1 LFVQQIP
8 AAGIGITLMSF
19 QHLSLLTLVLG
30 SDPNTV
36 QKCFSFGVGATLAT
50 LLLILALRS
59 SEEQRAARFG
69 FALCT
74 LTFTVSACVAQVGYS
89 VSQSLQSPVVVLA
102 TNFAFLAAVA
112 WPVTILGLWA
122 QGPFSSDWRRLLG
135 RAIIG
140 LAALSAVILTVAHV
154 AGFLP
159 TRTEYGMI
167 SPLDALLPAEYN
179 GLFFFWTGAFV
190 FLPGRLR
197 GWLSWVS
204 VASLLA
210 GMSLSTIH
218 ALEENF
224 GVAPLWLHSAV
235 DFARPF
241 NVVLMVA
248 GGLFGL
254 SRFRFSD
261 IFAQRGLRI
270 LLGALMALAIAHL
283 ARLMFGPATSEEP
296 PSMKLAM
303 LAFAIIIWVAIVL
316 YAKITAVS
324 DWLVDRQIFRQTD
337 YRRALKSFREAI
349 STESDASVIFETG
362 KTFAKDT
369 LRIEDAVIRPQNGD
383 DSPDAVRCDAGHD
396 YTFYISKGGEHSGS
410 ALVITTGAGRHI
422 LFNAEIDFLRE
433 VCLTIERR
441 LEAIDREK
449 ENIERA
455 RREAH
460 LVKQLVEAELRAL
473 RAQINPHFLFNSLNS
488 IAALITAEPEAAE
501 EMIIRLSK
509 IFRHVLT
516 YHDRPFSSVNEEISF
531 LQTYLE
537 IEKVRFG
544 DRLQVHFEIEES
556 TSQLAI
562 PTFILQP
569 LVENSLKH
577 GLGPKVGENLLTI
590 RARQLSEH
598 LELTVEDNGVGANI
612 TKQIPGRDFTGL
624 GLRNVEERLQTV
636 YRGNAQFSFES
647 VPRLGSRAQILIPVT
662 RKNQIRGEAADV
674 VRI

>member
-1 LFVQQIP
+1 
-8 AAGIGITLMSF
+8 MSS
-19 QHLSLLTLVLG
+19 QHLLLLALTF
-30 SDPNTV
+30 SNDQNTI
-36 QKCFSFGVGATLAT
+36 QKCFNFGVGATLAT

-59 SEEQRAARFG
+59 SEEQRVARLG

-74 LTFTVSACVAQVGYS
+74 LTFTVSACIAQVGYS
-89 VSQSLQSPVVVLA
+89 FSQSFQSPVVVLA
-102 TNFAFLAAVA
+102 TDFAFFAAVT

-122 QGPFSSDWRRLLG
+122 QGPFSSHWRRQLG
-135 RAIIG
+135 RTVIG
-140 LAALSAVILTVAHV
+140 LAALSAVILTVTHM
-154 AGFLP
+154 AGVLP
-159 TRTEYGMI
+159 ACTQSGIAT
-167 SPLDALLPAEYN
+167 PLDSLLPAEYN
-179 GLFFFWTGAFV
+179 GLLFFWVGAFV

-197 GWLSWVS
+197 GWLSWIS
-204 VASLLA
+204 VASLLT

-224 GVAPLWLHSAV
+224 GQAPLWLHSVV

-241 NVVLMVA
+241 NVVLLVG

-254 SRFRFSD
+254 SRFPFSD
-261 IFAQRGLRI
+261 ILAQRGLRI
-270 LLGALMALAIAHL
+270 LLGALIALAIAHL
-283 ARLMFGPATSEEP
+283 ALIMFGPPVQEEP
-296 PSMKLAM
+296 SSTKLAV
-303 LAFAIIIWVAIVL
+303 LGFAIVIWIAIVF
-316 YAKITAVS
+316 YAKITAAS

-349 STESDASVIFETG
+349 STESEAGVILETG
-362 KTFAKDT
+362 RALAKNT
-369 LRIEDAVIRPQNGD
+369 LRIADAVIRPD
-383 DSPDAVRCDAGHD
+383 DMAEESANTVRCDSGREYIFH
-396 YTFYISKGGEHSGS
+396 ISKGSGHPGS
-410 ALVITTGAGRHI
+410 ALVITTGPGRHI

-488 IAALITAEPEAAE
+488 IAALITAEPEVAE
-501 EMIIRLSK
+501 EMIIRLAK

-516 YHDRPFSSVNEEISF
+516 YHDRLFSSVNEEISF
-531 LQTYLE
+531 LRTYLE
-537 IEKVRFG
+537 IEKIRFG
-544 DRLQVHFEIEES
+544 DRLRVNFEIEEA
-556 TSQLAI
+556 TAQLAI

-590 RARQLSEH
+590 RARQLNEH
-598 LELTVEDNGVGANI
+598 LELTVEDNGVGANVSL
-612 TKQIPGRDFTGL
+612 KLAGRGSTGL

-636 YRGNAQFSFES
+636 YRGDAQFSFES
-647 VPRLGSRAQILIPVT
+647 VPRLGSRAQILIPIT
-662 RKNQIRGEAADV
+662 RKSQIREEATEV
-674 VRI
+674 VRV

>member
-1 LFVQQIP
+1 MI
-8 AAGIGITLMSF
+8 S
-19 QHLSLLTLVLG
+19 QHFFLLALAF
-30 SDPNTV
+30 SNDQNTI

-59 SEEQRAARFG
+59 SEEQRAARLG

-74 LTFTVSACVAQVGYS
+74 LTFTVSACLAQVAYS
-89 VSQSLQSPVVVLA
+89 ISQSLQSPVVVLA
-102 TNFAFLAAVA
+102 TDFAFFAAVT

-122 QGPFSSDWRRLLG
+122 QGPFSSDWRRQLG
-135 RAIIG
+135 RVVIG
-140 LAALSAVILTVAHV
+140 LAALSAVIFSVAHV
-154 AGFLP
+154 AGLLP
-159 TRTEYGMI
+159 AHTEYGTV
-167 SPLDALLPAEYN
+167 SPMDALLPAEYN
-179 GLFFFWTGAFV
+179 GLLFFWSGAFV

-197 GWLSWVS
+197 GWLSWIS
-204 VASLLA
+204 VASLLT
-210 GMSLSTIH
+210 GMSLSTVH
-218 ALEENF
+218 ALEESF
-224 GVAPLWLHSAV
+224 GQAPLWLHSLV
-235 DFARPF
+235 EFARPF
-241 NVVLMVA
+241 NVVLLVG

-270 LLGALMALAIAHL
+270 LLGALIALAIAHL
-283 ARLMFGPATSEEP
+283 ARVLFGPTFQEEP
-296 PSMKLAM
+296 ASMKLSVLGFAM
-303 LAFAIIIWVAIVL
+303 IIWIAIVL
-316 YAKITAVS
+316 YAKITALS

-349 STESDASVIFETG
+349 SRESDVGTILETG
-362 KTFAKDT
+362 RALAKNT
-369 LRIEDAVIRPQNGD
+369 LRIADAAIRPD
-383 DSPDAVRCDAGHD
+383 DAAGESADTVRCDAGRD
-396 YTFYISKGGEHSGS
+396 YVFHISKSGDHPGT
-410 ALVITTGAGRHI
+410 ALVITTGTRRHI
-422 LFNAEIDFLRE
+422 LFNAEVDFLRE
-433 VCLTIERR
+433 VCLAIERR

-488 IAALITAEPEAAE
+488 IAALITAEPEVAE
-501 EMIIRLSK
+501 EMIVRLAK

-516 YHDRPFSSVNEEISF
+516 YHDRPFSSVNDEISF
-531 LQTYLE
+531 LRTYLE
-537 IEKVRFG
+537 IEKIRFG
-544 DRLQVHFEIEES
+544 DRLRVNFEIEEA

-590 RARQLSEH
+590 RARQVTEH
-598 LELTVEDNGVGANI
+598 LELTVEDNGVGANVSL
-612 TKQIPGRDFTGL
+612 KLAGRGSTGL

-636 YRGNAQFSFES
+636 YRGDAQFSFES
-647 VPRLGSRAQILIPVT
+647 VPRLGSRAQILIPIT
-662 RKNQIRGEAADV
+662 KKSQIREEAAGV
-674 VRI
+674 VRVAR

>member
-1 LFVQQIP
+1 MV
-8 AAGIGITLMSF
+8 S
-19 QHLSLLTLVLG
+19 QHLLILALALG
-30 SDPNTV
+30 NDPNTI

-50 LLLILALRS
+50 LLLILAMRP
-59 SEEQRAARFG
+59 SEEQRAVRLG

-74 LTFTVSACVAQVGYS
+74 LIFTVSACVAQVGYS
-89 VSQSLQSPVVVLA
+89 VSQSFQSPVVVLA
-102 TNFAFLAAVA
+102 TDFAFLAAVT

-122 QGPFSSDWRRLLG
+122 QGPFSSSWRRKLG
-135 RAIIG
+135 RVVIG
-140 LAALSAVILTVAHV
+140 LAAFSAVILTIAHM
-154 AGFLP
+154 AGWLP
-159 TRTEYGMI
+159 TRTEYGMP
-167 SPLDALLPAEYN
+167 SPLDSLLAAEYN
-179 GLFFFWTGAFV
+179 GLLFFWVGAFV

-197 GWLSWVS
+197 GWLSWIS
-204 VASLLA
+204 VAALLA
-210 GMSLSTIH
+210 GMSFSTVH
-218 ALEENF
+218 TLEENF
-224 GVAPLWLHSAV
+224 GDAPLWLHSV
-235 DFARPF
+235 VNFARPF
-241 NVVLMVA
+241 NVVLLVA

-270 LLGALMALAIAHL
+270 LLGAFIALATASL
-283 ARLMFGPATSEEP
+283 ARLMFGPTINEEP
-296 PSMKLAM
+296 SSVKLAV
-303 LAFAIIIWVAIVL
+303 LGFAIIIWIAIIL

-349 STESDASVIFETG
+349 SAESDGDVIFETG
-362 KTFAKDT
+362 RALAKNT
-369 LRIEDAVIRPQNGD
+369 LRIADAIIRPD
-383 DSPDAVRCDAGHD
+383 DDAEESADTVRCDYGHE
-396 YTFYISKGGEHSGS
+396 YAFHISTATGQPGA
-410 ALVITTGAGRHI
+410 ALVITTGADRHT
-422 LFNAEIDFLRE
+422 LFNAETDFLRE

-441 LEAIDREK
+441 LEAIDRER
-449 ENIERA
+449 ENIDRA

-501 EMIIRLSK
+501 EMIIRLAK

-516 YHDRPFSSVNEEISF
+516 YHDRPFSSVNEEIAF

-544 DRLQVHFEIEES
+544 DRLQVNFDIEES

-577 GLGPKVGENLLTI
+577 GLGPKVGENLLII
-590 RARQLSEH
+590 RARQTREH
-598 LELTVEDNGVGANI
+598 LELTVEDNGVGANV
-612 TKQIPGRDFTGL
+612 TKKLSGRDCTGL

-636 YRGNAQFSFES
+636 YRGDAQFTFES
-647 VPRLGSRAQILIPVT
+647 VPRLGSRAQILIPIT
-662 RKNQIRGEAADV
+662 RKNQIRAEAADV
-674 VRI
+674 LRN

>member
-1 LFVQQIP
+1 MMI
-8 AAGIGITLMSF
+8 S
-19 QHLSLLTLVLG
+19 QHLLLLAIALG
-30 SDPNTV
+30 NDPNTI

-50 LLLILALRS
+50 LLLILAVRS
-59 SEEQRAARFG
+59 SEEQRAVRLG

-74 LTFTVSACVAQVGYS
+74 LTFTVSACIAQVGYS

-102 TNFAFLAAVA
+102 TDFAFFAAVT

-122 QGPFSSDWRRLLG
+122 QGPFSSRWRPALG
-135 RAIIG
+135 RAVIG
-140 LAALSAVILTVAHV
+140 LATLSAAFLSIAHL
-154 AGFLP
+154 AGLLP
-159 TRTEYGMI
+159 ARTPFGMV
-167 SPLDALLPAEYN
+167 SPLDSLLVAEYN
-179 GLFFFWTGAFV
+179 GLLFFWVGAFV

-204 VASLLA
+204 VAALLT
-210 GMSLSTIH
+210 GMSLSTVH
-218 ALEENF
+218 TLEENF
-224 GVAPLWLHSAV
+224 GNAPLWLHWLV

-241 NVVLMVA
+241 NVVLLVA

-270 LLGALMALAIAHL
+270 LLGALIALAIASL
-283 ARLMFGPATSEEP
+283 ARLMFGPAIHDEP
-296 PSMKLAM
+296 PSMKLAV
-303 LAFAIIIWVAIVL
+303 LGFAIIIWVAIVL

-324 DWLVDRQIFRQTD
+324 DWFVDRQIFRQTD
-337 YRRALKSFREAI
+337 YRRALKSFRETI
-349 STESDASVIFETG
+349 STESDADVIFETG
-362 KTFAKDT
+362 RVLAKNT
-369 LRIEDAVIRPQNGD
+369 LRIADAIIRPD
-383 DSPDAVRCDAGHD
+383 DSAGESADTVRCDYGHE
-396 YTFYISKGGEHSGS
+396 YVFHISKGSDHSGA
-410 ALVITTGAGRHI
+410 ALVVTTSAGRHT
-422 LFNAEIDFLRE
+422 LFNAETDFLRE

-488 IAALITAEPEAAE
+488 IAALIAAEPQAAE
-501 EMIIRLSK
+501 EMIIRLAK

-544 DRLQVHFEIEES
+544 DRLQVSFEIEES

-590 RARQLSEH
+590 RARQLSKH
-598 LELTVEDNGVGANI
+598 LELTVEDNGVGANV
-612 TKQIPGRDFTGL
+612 TKKLPDRDCTGL

-636 YRGNAQFSFES
+636 YRGDAQFSFES
-647 VPRLGSRAQILIPVT
+647 VPRLGSRAQILIPIT
-662 RKNQIRGEAADV
+662 RKNQVREEAADV
-674 VRI
+674 LRI

>member
-1 LFVQQIP
+1 
-8 AAGIGITLMSF
+8 MSS
-19 QHLSLLTLVLG
+19 QHLPLLTLVLG

-59 SEEQRAARFG
+59 SQEQRAARFG

-102 TNFAFLAAVA
+102 TDFAFLAAVT

-122 QGPFSSDWRRLLG
+122 QGPFSSEWRRQLG
-135 RAIIG
+135 RVVIG
-140 LAALSAVILTVAHV
+140 LAALSAVILTVGHA
-154 AGFLP
+154 AGLLP
-159 TRTEYGMI
+159 ARTEYGMV

-197 GWLSWVS
+197 GWLSWIS

-224 GVAPLWLHSAV
+224 GAAPLWLHSV
-235 DFARPF
+235 VEFARPF

-362 KTFAKDT
+362 RAFAKDT
-369 LRIEDAVIRPQNGD
+369 LRIVDAVIRPDDNGD
-383 DSPDAVRCDAGHD
+383 DSPDAVRCDAGHE
-396 YTFYISKGGEHSGS
+396 YTFYISKGGEHPGS
-410 ALVITTGAGRHI
+410 ALVITTSAGRHI

-501 EMIIRLSK
+501 EMIIRLAK

-544 DRLQVHFEIEES
+544 DRLQVNFDIEAAA
-556 TSQLAI
+556 SQLAI

-590 RARQLSEH
+590 RARQLSQH
-598 LELTVEDNGVGANI
+598 LELTVEDNGVGATV
-612 TKQIPGRDFTGL
+612 TKKVPGRDCTGL

-636 YRGNAQFSFES
+636 YRGDAQFSFES
-647 VPRLGSRAQILIPVT
+647 VPRMGSRAQILIPIA
-662 RKNQIRGEAADV
+662 RKNQFREDAAEV

>member
-1 LFVQQIP
+1 MTFQP
-8 AAGIGITLMSF
+8 PSF
-19 QHLSLLTLVLG
+19 FALALG
-30 SDPNTV
+30 NDPNTV

-59 SEEQRAARFG
+59 SEKQKIVRFG

-89 VSQSLQSPVVVLA
+89 VSQSLQTPIVVLA
-102 TNFAFLAAVA
+102 TDFAYIAAVA

-122 QGPFSSDWRRLLG
+122 QGPFSSEWRRQLG
-135 RAIIG
+135 RAVIG
-140 LAALSAVILTVAHV
+140 LAALSAVILTIGHL
-154 AGFLP
+154 AGLLP
-159 TRTEYGMI
+159 TRTEYGMV
-167 SPLDALLPAEYN
+167 SPLDSLLAAEYN

-197 GWLSWVS
+197 GWLSWIS

-218 ALEENF
+218 TLEESF
-224 GVAPLWLHSAV
+224 GLAPVWLHSV
-235 DFARPF
+235 VNFAKPF

-270 LLGALMALAIAHL
+270 LLGALIALAIAYL
-283 ARLMFGPATSEEP
+283 ARVMFGPATDEEP
-296 PSMKLAM
+296 SSMKLAV

-337 YRRALKSFREAI
+337 YRHALKSFREAVT
-349 STESDASVIFETG
+349 SESDAGAIFETG
-362 KTFAKDT
+362 RVLAKKT
-369 LRIEDAVIRPQNGD
+369 LRIADAAIRPDDGIE
-383 DSPDAVRCDAGHD
+383 DSPDTVRCDYGHE
-396 YTFYISKGGEHSGS
+396 YVFHISKGSDDSG
-410 ALVITTGAGRHI
+410 ATLVITTGTGRNT

-433 VCLTIERR
+433 LCLTIERR

-488 IAALITAEPEAAE
+488 VAALITAEPKAAE

-544 DRLQVHFEIEES
+544 DRLKVNFDIEAS

-590 RARQLSEH
+590 RARHLSQY
-598 LELTVEDNGVGANI
+598 LELTVEDNGVGASVN
-612 TKQIPGRDFTGL
+612 KKVPSRDCTGL

-636 YRGNAQFSFES
+636 YRGEAQFCFES
-647 VPRLGSRAQILIPVT
+647 VPRMGSRAQIRIPIT
-662 RKNQIRGEAADV
+662 RKNQLREDSAEV
-674 VRI
+674 MRI

>member
-1 LFVQQIP
+1 
-8 AAGIGITLMSF
+8 MSF
-19 QHLSLLTLVLG
+19 PHCLFLAHVLSN
-30 SDPNTV
+30 DANTI
-36 QKCFSFGVGATLAT
+36 QKCFSFGVGSTLAT

-59 SEEQRAARFG
+59 SEEHRAVRLG

-74 LTFTVSACVAQVGYS
+74 LTFTVSAFVAMVGYS

-102 TNFAFLAAVA
+102 TDFAFFAGVA

-122 QGPFSSDWRRLLG
+122 QGPFSSDWRRQLG
-135 RAIIG
+135 RAVIG
-140 LAALSAVILTVAHV
+140 LAALSAVVLSVAHI
-154 AGFLP
+154 AGLFP
-159 TRTEYGMI
+159 TSTRYGML
-167 SPLDALLPAEYN
+167 SPMDALEAAEYN
-179 GLFFFWTGAFV
+179 GMLFFWVGAFV

-204 VASLLA
+204 VASLLS
-210 GMSLSTIH
+210 GMSLSTVH

-224 GVAPLWLHSAV
+224 GDAPPWLHSTV
-235 DFARPF
+235 LFAKPF
-241 NVVLMVA
+241 IVVLVVA

-270 LLGALMALAIAHL
+270 LLGALIALAISYL
-283 ARLMFGPATSEEP
+283 ARIIFGPPVNEDQS
-296 PSMKLAM
+296 SMKLAV
-303 LAFAIIIWVAIVL
+303 LGFAIVIWIAIIF

-337 YRRALKSFREAI
+337 YRHALKSFREAI
-349 STESDASVIFETG
+349 STESDAGAIFDTG
-362 KTFAKDT
+362 RALAKNS
-369 LRIEDAVIRPQNGD
+369 LRIADAVIRPD
-383 DSPDAVRCDAGHD
+383 DGGESADAVRCDYGHD
-396 YTFYISKGGEHSGS
+396 YIFHISKGGEQPGS
-410 ALVITTGAGRHI
+410 ALVITTTAGRHT

-488 IAALITAEPEAAE
+488 IAALITAEPQAAE
-501 EMIIRLSK
+501 EMIIRLAK

-516 YHDRPFSSVNEEISF
+516 YHDRPFSSVHEEISF
-531 LQTYLE
+531 LKTYLE

-544 DRLQVHFEIEES
+544 DRLHVNFEIEES
-556 TSQLAI
+556 IAQVSI

-577 GLGPKVGENLLTI
+577 GLGPKVGENNLTI
-590 RARQLSEH
+590 RARQQTNQ
-598 LELTVEDNGVGANI
+598 LELTVEDDGVGANV
-612 TKQIPGRDFTGL
+612 TKKLAGQERTGL

-636 YRGNAQFSFES
+636 YRGDAQLSFES
-647 VPRLGSRAQILIPVT
+647 VPRLGSRAQILIPIA
-662 RKNQIRGEAADV
+662 RKTQSREEAADILRV
-674 VRI
+674 SAS

>member
-1 LFVQQIP
+1 
-8 AAGIGITLMSF
+8 MSS
-19 QHLSLLTLVLG
+19 QHLSLLTLVIG
-30 SDPNTV
+30 NDPNTV
-36 QKCFSFGVGATLAT
+36 EKCFSFGVGATLAT

-59 SEEQRAARFG
+59 SEKQRAVRLG
-69 FALCT
+69 FALCS
-74 LTFTVSACVAQVGYS
+74 LTFTVGACVALVGYS
-89 VSQSLQSPVVVLA
+89 VSQSLQSPVVALA
-102 TNFAFLAAVA
+102 TDLAFLAAVT

-135 RAIIG
+135 RALIG
-140 LAALSAVILTVAHV
+140 LAALSAVILTVGYV
-154 AGFLP
+154 AGLLP
-159 TRTEYGMI
+159 AQTEYGMI
-167 SPLDALLPAEYN
+167 SPLDALLPTAYN

-204 VASLLA
+204 VASLLT
-210 GMSLSTIH
+210 GMSLTTIH

-224 GVAPLWLHSAV
+224 GDAPLWLHSVVAS
-235 DFARPF
+235 ARPF
-241 NVVLMVA
+241 NIILLVA

-283 ARLMFGPATSEEP
+283 ARIMFGPATNEEL
-296 PSMKLAM
+296 PSMKLAV
-303 LAFAIIIWVAIVL
+303 LAFAIIIWIAIVL
-316 YAKITAVS
+316 YAKVTAVS

-349 STESDASVIFETG
+349 STESDAGVIFETG
-362 KTFAKDT
+362 RAFAKDT
-369 LRIEDAVIRPQNGD
+369 LRIADAVIRPDDNGD
-383 DSPDAVRCDAGHD
+383 DSLDAVRCDAGHE
-396 YTFYISKGGEHSGS
+396 YTFYISKGGERPGS
-410 ALVITTGAGRHI
+410 ALVITTSAGRHI

-590 RARQLSEH
+590 RARQLSKH
-598 LELTVEDNGVGANI
+598 LELTVEDNGVGANV
-612 TKQIPGRDFTGL
+612 TKKPPGRDSTGL

-636 YRGNAQFSFES
+636 YRGDAQFSFQS
-647 VPRLGSRAQILIPVT
+647 VPRLGSRAQILIPIT
-662 RKNQIRGEAADV
+662 RKNQIRGEATDV
-674 VRI
+674 VRV

>member
-1 LFVQQIP
+1 M
-8 AAGIGITLMSF
+8 TF
-19 QHLSLLTLVLG
+19 QHLLFFALALG
-30 SDPNTV
+30 NDPNTV

-59 SEEQRAARFG
+59 GEKQRAVRFG

-74 LTFTVSACVAQVGYS
+74 LTFTVSACVALVGYS
-89 VSQSLQSPVVVLA
+89 VSQSLQSPIVVLA
-102 TNFAFLAAVA
+102 IDFAFFAGVT

-122 QGPFSSDWRRLLG
+122 QGPFSSEWRRQLG
-135 RAIIG
+135 RAVIG
-140 LAALSAVILTVAHV
+140 LAALSAVILTVGHLT
-154 AGFLP
+154 GLLP
-159 TRTEYGMI
+159 ARTQYGMV
-167 SPLDALLPAEYN
+167 SPLDSLLAAEYN
-179 GLFFFWTGAFV
+179 GLVFFWVGAFV

-197 GWLSWVS
+197 GWLSWIS
-204 VASLLA
+204 VAALLT

-218 ALEENF
+218 TLEENF
-224 GVAPLWLHSAV
+224 GEAPLWLHSV
-235 DFARPF
+235 VNFARPF

-270 LLGALMALAIAHL
+270 LLGALIALAIASL
-283 ARLMFGPATSEEP
+283 ARLMFGPAINEEP
-296 PSMKLAM
+296 ASMKLAV
-303 LAFAIIIWVAIVL
+303 LAFAIIIWVSIVL

-337 YRRALKSFREAI
+337 YRHALKSFRE
-349 STESDASVIFETG
+349 SVSNESDAGAIFETG
-362 KTFAKDT
+362 RALAKKT
-369 LRIEDAVIRPQNGD
+369 LRIADAVIRPDDNGE
-383 DSPDAVRCDAGHD
+383 DSADTLRCDYGHE
-396 YTFYISKGGEHSGS
+396 YVFHISKGSDHSGA

-501 EMIIRLSK
+501 EMIIRLAK

-516 YHDRPFSSVNEEISF
+516 YHDRPFSSVTEEISF

-544 DRLQVHFEIEES
+544 DRLQVQFDIEAA

-590 RARQLSEH
+590 RVRQLSER
-598 LELTVEDNGVGANI
+598 LELTVEDNGVGASV
-612 TKQIPGRDFTGL
+612 TKKVPGRDCTGL

-636 YRGNAQFSFES
+636 YRGDAQFCFES
-647 VPRLGSRAQILIPVT
+647 APRMGSRAQILIPIT
-662 RKNQIRGEAADV
+662 RKNQLREDAAEV

>member
-1 LFVQQIP
+1 M
-8 AAGIGITLMSF
+8 TF
-19 QHLSLLTLVLG
+19 QHLLFLALALG
-30 SDPNTV
+30 NDPNTV
-36 QKCFSFGVGATLAT
+36 QKCFNFGVGATLAT

-59 SEEQRAARFG
+59 SEKQRAVRFG

-74 LTFTVSACVAQVGYS
+74 LTFTVSACVAMVGYS
-89 VSQSLQSPVVVLA
+89 VSQSLQSPIVVLA
-102 TNFAFLAAVA
+102 TDFAFFAAVT

-122 QGPFSSDWRRLLG
+122 QGSFSSEWRRQLG
-135 RAIIG
+135 RAVIG
-140 LAALSAVILTVAHV
+140 LAALSAVILTVSHL
-154 AGFLP
+154 AGLLP
-159 TRTEYGMI
+159 ARTEYGMI

-218 ALEENF
+218 ALEETF
-224 GVAPLWLHSAV
+224 GEAPVWLHSV
-235 DFARPF
+235 VNFARPF
-241 NVVLMVA
+241 NVVLLVA

-270 LLGALMALAIAHL
+270 LLGALIALAIAYL
-283 ARLMFGPATSEEP
+283 ARVMFGPATDEEP
-296 PSMKLAM
+296 SSMKLAV
-303 LAFAIIIWVAIVL
+303 LAFAIIIWISIVL

-337 YRRALKSFREAI
+337 YRHALKSFRE
-349 STESDASVIFETG
+349 SVSNESDAGAIFETG
-362 KTFAKDT
+362 RALAKKT
-369 LRIEDAVIRPQNGD
+369 LRIADAVIRPD
-383 DSPDAVRCDAGHD
+383 DNAEDSADTLRCDNGHE
-396 YTFYISKGGEHSGS
+396 YVFHISKGNDHAGA
-410 ALVITTGAGRHI
+410 ALVITTGTGRHI

-501 EMIIRLSK
+501 EMIIRLAK

-516 YHDRPFSSVNEEISF
+516 YHDRPFSSVTEEVSF
-531 LQTYLE
+531 LKTYLE

-544 DRLQVHFEIEES
+544 DRLQVNFDIDAA

-590 RARQLSEH
+590 RVRQLSER
-598 LELTVEDNGVGANI
+598 LELTVEDNGVGASI
-612 TKQIPGRDFTGL
+612 TTKVPGRDCTGL

-636 YRGNAQFSFES
+636 YRGDARFSFES
-647 VPRLGSRAQILIPVT
+647 IPRVGSRAQILIPIT
-662 RKNQIRGEAADV
+662 RKNQLREDAAEAM
-674 VRI
+674 RI

>member
-1 LFVQQIP
+1 
-8 AAGIGITLMSF
+8 MSS
-19 QHLSLLTLVLG
+19 QHLPLLALALG
-30 SDPNTV
+30 NDPNTI
-36 QKCFSFGVGATLAT
+36 QKCFNFGVGATLST

-59 SEEQRAARFG
+59 SEQHRAVRLG

-74 LTFTVSACVAQVGYS
+74 LTFTVSAFVAQVAYS
-89 VSQSLQSPVVVLA
+89 VSQSFQSPIVVLA
-102 TNFAFLAAVA
+102 TTFAFIAAVT

-122 QGPFSSDWRRLLG
+122 QGPFSSDWRRRLG
-135 RAIIG
+135 RTVIS
-140 LAALSAVILTVAHV
+140 LAAVSALILSVAHL
-154 AGFLP
+154 AGLLP
-159 TRTEYGMI
+159 ASTLYGAP
-167 SPLDALLPAEYN
+167 SPMDALLPAEYN
-179 GLFFFWTGAFV
+179 GLLFFWTGAFV

-197 GWLSWVS
+197 GWLSWIS
-204 VASLLA
+204 VASLLL

-218 ALEENF
+218 TLEENF
-224 GVAPLWLHSAV
+224 GGAPLWLHSV
-235 DFARPF
+235 VEFARPF
-241 NVVLMVA
+241 NVVLLVG

-270 LLGALMALAIAHL
+270 LLGALIALAIAYL
-283 ARLMFGPATSEEP
+283 ARKMFRPPMHEEP
-296 PSMKLAM
+296 ASTELAV
-303 LAFAIIIWVAIVL
+303 LGFAIIVWIAILL
-316 YAKITAVS
+316 YAKITAAS

-337 YRRALKSFREAI
+337 YRHALKSFREAI
-349 STESDASVIFETG
+349 STESDAGAIFETG
-362 KTFAKDT
+362 RALAKKT
-369 LRIEDAVIRPQNGD
+369 LRIADAVIRPD
-383 DSPDAVRCDAGHD
+383 DTAEASVDAVRCDAGREYLFH
-396 YTFYISKGGEHSGS
+396 ISKGGEHPDS
-410 ALVITTGAGRHI
+410 ALVITTGARRHT

-433 VCLTIERR
+433 ACLTIERR

-455 RREAH
+455 QREAH

-501 EMIIRLSK
+501 EMIIRLAK

-531 LQTYLE
+531 IQTYLE

-544 DRLQVHFEIEES
+544 DRLQVNFEIEAS
-556 TSQLAI
+556 ISQLAI

-590 RARQLSEH
+590 RARQLTDH
-598 LELTVEDNGVGANI
+598 IELTVEDNGVGAKVNSS
-612 TKQIPGRDFTGL
+612 GWNSTGL

-647 VPRLGSRAQILIPVT
+647 VPRLGSRAQILIPIT

-674 VRI
+674 LRV

>member
-1 LFVQQIP
+1 
-8 AAGIGITLMSF
+8 MSF
-19 QHLSLLTLVLG
+19 PHYLFLAHVLVK
-30 SDPNTV
+30 DANTI

-59 SEEQRAARFG
+59 SEERRAVRLG

-89 VSQSLQSPVVVLA
+89 FSKSLQSPVVVLA
-102 TNFAFLAAVA
+102 THFAFFAAVA

-122 QGPFSSDWRRLLG
+122 QGPFSSNWRRQLG
-135 RAIIG
+135 RAVIG
-140 LAALSAVILTVAHV
+140 LAALSAVVLSVAHI

-159 TRTEYGMI
+159 TRTRYGML
-167 SPLDALLPAEYN
+167 SPFDALEAAEYN
-179 GLFFFWTGAFV
+179 GLLFFWAGAFV
-190 FLPGRLR
+190 LLPGRLR

-204 VASLLA
+204 VASLLT
-210 GMSLSTIH
+210 GISLSTVH

-224 GVAPLWLHSAV
+224 GDTPLWLHSTV
-235 DFARPF
+235 LFAKPF
-241 NVVLMVA
+241 IVVLVVA

-270 LLGALMALAIAHL
+270 LLGALIALAISYL
-283 ARLMFGPATSEEP
+283 ARIMFGPPVDEEL
-296 PSMKLAM
+296 SSWKLAV
-303 LAFAIIIWVAIVL
+303 LGFAIVIWIAIIF

-337 YRRALKSFREAI
+337 YRHALKSFRETI
-349 STESDASVIFETG
+349 STESDAGAIFETG
-362 KTFAKDT
+362 RALAKNT
-369 LRIEDAVIRPQNGD
+369 LRIADAVIRPDGGGE
-383 DSPDAVRCDAGHD
+383 SADAVRCDYGHD
-396 YTFYISKGGEHSGS
+396 YVFHISKGGEQPGS
-410 ALVITTGAGRHI
+410 ALVITTTAGRDT

-441 LEAIDREK
+441 IEVIDREK

-455 RREAH
+455 RREAY
-460 LVKQLVEAELRAL
+460 LVNQLVEAELRAL

-501 EMIIRLSK
+501 EMIIRLAK
-509 IFRHVLT
+509 IFRRVLT
-516 YHDRPFSSVNEEISF
+516 YHDRPFSSVNEEVSF

-544 DRLQVHFEIEES
+544 DRLQVNFEIEES
-556 TSQLAI
+556 TSHLAI

-569 LVENSLKH
+569 LVENSIKH

-590 RARQLSEH
+590 RARQLNEH
-598 LELTVEDNGVGANI
+598 LELTVEDNGVGANV
-612 TKQIPGRDFTGL
+612 TKKFPDLDSTGL
-624 GLRNVEERLQTV
+624 GLRNVEERLKTV
-636 YRGNAQFSFES
+636 YRGDAQFSFES
-647 VPRLGSRAQILIPVT
+647 APRLGSRAQILILIT
-662 RKNQIRGEAADV
+662 RENQIPEKAADV
-674 VRI
+674 LQI

>member
-1 LFVQQIP
+1 M
-8 AAGIGITLMSF
+8 TS
-19 QHLSLLTLVLG
+19 QHLLFLALALG
-30 SDPNTV
+30 NDPNTIP
-36 QKCFSFGVGATLAT
+36 KCFNFGVGATLAT

-59 SEEQRAARFG
+59 GEKQRAVRLG

-74 LTFTVSACVAQVGYS
+74 LTFTVSACIALVGYS
-89 VSQSLQSPVVVLA
+89 VSQSFQSPVVVVA
-102 TNFAFLAAVA
+102 TDFAFFAAVA

-122 QGPFSSDWRRLLG
+122 QGSFSSEWRRKLG
-135 RAIIG
+135 RTVIG
-140 LAALSAVILTVAHV
+140 LATLSAVILSIAHI
-154 AGFLP
+154 AGLLP
-159 TRTEYGMI
+159 TRTEYGMA
-167 SPLDALLPAEYN
+167 SPLDALLGAEYN
-179 GLFFFWTGAFV
+179 GLVFFWVGAFV

-197 GWLSWVS
+197 GWLSWIS
-204 VASLLA
+204 VAALLT
-210 GMSLSTIH
+210 GMSLSTVH
-218 ALEENF
+218 TLEENF
-224 GVAPLWLHSAV
+224 GDAPLWFHSV
-235 DFARPF
+235 VTFARPF

-270 LLGALMALAIAHL
+270 LLGALIALAIASL
-283 ARLMFGPATSEEP
+283 ARLMFGPAIHEEP
-296 PSMKLAM
+296 ASMKLAV
-303 LAFAIIIWVAIVL
+303 LAFAIIIWVSIVL

-337 YRRALKSFREAI
+337 YRHALKSFREAI
-349 STESDASVIFETG
+349 SSESDAGAIFETG
-362 KTFAKDT
+362 RALAKKT
-369 LRIEDAVIRPQNGD
+369 LRIADAVIRPDDNGE
-383 DSPDAVRCDAGHD
+383 DSADTVRCDYGHE
-396 YTFYISKGGEHSGS
+396 YVFHISKGSDHSGA
-410 ALVITTGAGRHI
+410 ALVITAGTGRHI

-441 LEAIDREK
+441 LEAIDRER

-501 EMIIRLSK
+501 EMIIRLAK

-544 DRLQVHFEIEES
+544 DRLQVNFDIEVS
-556 TSQLAI
+556 TAQLAI

-590 RARQLSEH
+590 RARQKSQH
-598 LELTVEDNGVGANI
+598 LELTVEDNGVGASA
-612 TKQIPGRDFTGL
+612 TKKVPGRDCTGL

-636 YRGNAQFSFES
+636 YRGDAQFSFES
-647 VPRLGSRAQILIPVT
+647 VPRMGSRAQILIPIT
-662 RKNQIRGEAADV
+662 RKNQLREDPTEM

>member
-1 LFVQQIP
+1 
-8 AAGIGITLMSF
+8 MSF

-59 SEEQRAARFG
+59 SEEQRAGRLG
-69 FALCT
+69 FTLCT

-89 VSQSLQSPVVVLA
+89 VSQSLHSPVVILA
-102 TNFAFLAAVA
+102 TDFAFFAAVA

-122 QGPFSSDWRRLLG
+122 QGPFSSECRRRLGQTVL
-135 RAIIG
+135 G
-140 LAALSAVILTVAHV
+140 LAALSAVTLSIAHL
-154 AGFLP
+154 AGLP
-159 TRTEYGMI
+159 PDHPQSGTAD
-167 SPLDALLPAEYN
+167 PLHALLPAEYN
-179 GLFFFWTGAFV
+179 GLLFFWTGALV

-197 GWLSWVS
+197 GWLSWIS
-204 VASLLA
+204 VASLLT
-210 GMSLSTIH
+210 GMSLSTVRT
-218 ALEENF
+218 LEENF
-224 GVAPLWLHSAV
+224 GDAPFWLHSAV
-235 DFARPF
+235 QFLKPL
-241 NVVLMVA
+241 NVVLMVG

-270 LLGALMALAIAHL
+270 LLGALIALAIASL
-283 ARLMFGPATSEEP
+283 ARIMFGPAAHEEP
-296 PSMKLAM
+296 PSMKLAV
-303 LAFAIIIWVAIVL
+303 LAFAIVIWITIVL
-316 YAKITAVS
+316 YAKVTAVS

-362 KTFAKDT
+362 RVLAKDT
-369 LRIEDAVIRPQNGD
+369 LRIADATIQD
-383 DSPDAVRCDAGHD
+383 DDAGESADSVRCDAGRD
-396 YTFYISKGGEHSGS
+396 YSFHISKGGGHPGS
-410 ALVITTGAGRHI
+410 ALVITTGARRHI

-488 IAALITAEPEAAE
+488 IAALIAAEPEAAE

-590 RARQLSEH
+590 RARQRSEH
-598 LELTVEDNGVGANI
+598 LELTVEDNGVGANV
-612 TKQIPGRDFTGL
+612 TKKVLGQACTGL

>member
-1 LFVQQIP
+1 
-8 AAGIGITLMSF
+8 MSF
-19 QHLSLLTLVLG
+19 PHYLFLAHVLVK
-30 SDPNTV
+30 DANTI
-36 QKCFSFGVGATLAT
+36 QKCFSLGVGATLAT

-59 SEEQRAARFG
+59 SEERRAVRLS

-89 VSQSLQSPVVVLA
+89 FSQSLQSPVVVLA
-102 TNFAFLAAVA
+102 THFAFFAAVA

-122 QGPFSSDWRRLLG
+122 QGPFSSNWRRQLG
-135 RAIIG
+135 RAVIG
-140 LAALSAVILTVAHV
+140 LAALSAVILSVAHI
-154 AGFLP
+154 AGFFP
-159 TRTEYGMI
+159 TGIRYGAL
-167 SPLDALLPAEYN
+167 SPLDALQPAEYN
-179 GLFFFWTGAFV
+179 GMLFFWAGAFV
-190 FLPGRLR
+190 LLPGRLR

-204 VASLLA
+204 VASLLT
-210 GMSLSTIH
+210 GMSLSTVH

-224 GVAPLWLHSAV
+224 GDTPLWLHSTV
-235 DFARPF
+235 LFAKPF
-241 NVVLMVA
+241 IVVLVVA

-270 LLGALMALAIAHL
+270 LLGALVALAISSL
-283 ARLMFGPATSEEP
+283 ARLTFGPPVNED
-296 PSMKLAM
+296 PSSTKLAV
-303 LAFAIIIWVAIVL
+303 LGFAVVIWIAIIL

-337 YRRALKSFREAI
+337 YRHALKSFREAI
-349 STESDASVIFETG
+349 SAESDSDAIFETG
-362 KTFAKDT
+362 RSLAKNS
-369 LRIEDAVIRPQNGD
+369 LRIADAVIRPD
-383 DSPDAVRCDAGHD
+383 DGGESADPVRCDYGHD
-396 YTFYISKGGEHSGS
+396 YVFHISKGGEQPGS
-410 ALVITTGAGRHI
+410 ALVITTTAGRDT

-501 EMIIRLSK
+501 EMIIRLAK

-516 YHDRPFSSVNEEISF
+516 YHDRPFSSVKEEVSF

-544 DRLQVHFEIEES
+544 DRLQVNFEIEES

-569 LVENSLKH
+569 LVENSIKH

-598 LELTVEDNGVGANI
+598 LELTVEDNGVGANAS
-612 TKQIPGRDFTGL
+612 KKLPGRDCTGL

-636 YRGNAQFSFES
+636 YRGNAQFRFES
-647 VPRLGSRAQILIPVT
+647 VPRLGTRAQILIPIA
-662 RKNQIRGEAADV
+662 RKNHVREEAADV
-674 VRI
+674 LRT

>member
-1 LFVQQIP
+1 
-8 AAGIGITLMSF
+8 
-19 QHLSLLTLVLG
+19 
-30 SDPNTV
+30 
-36 QKCFSFGVGATLAT
+36 
-50 LLLILALRS
+50 
-59 SEEQRAARFG
+59 
-69 FALCT
+69 
-74 LTFTVSACVAQVGYS
+74 
-89 VSQSLQSPVVVLA
+89 
-102 TNFAFLAAVA
+102 
-112 WPVTILGLWA
+112 
-122 QGPFSSDWRRLLG
+122 
-135 RAIIG
+135 
-140 LAALSAVILTVAHV
+140 
-154 AGFLP
+154 
-159 TRTEYGMI
+159 
-167 SPLDALLPAEYN
+167 
-179 GLFFFWTGAFV
+179 
-190 FLPGRLR
+190 
-197 GWLSWVS
+197 
-204 VASLLA
+204 
-210 GMSLSTIH
+210 
-218 ALEENF
+218 
-224 GVAPLWLHSAV
+224 
-235 DFARPF
+235 
-241 NVVLMVA
+241 
-248 GGLFGL
+248 
-254 SRFRFSD
+254 
-261 IFAQRGLRI
+261 
-270 LLGALMALAIAHL
+270 
-283 ARLMFGPATSEEP
+283 
-296 PSMKLAM
+296 MKLAV
-303 LAFAIIIWVAIVL
+303 LAFAIVIWVAIVL

-362 KTFAKDT
+362 RTFAKDT
-369 LRIEDAVIRPQNGD
+369 LRIEDAVIRPENGD
-383 DSPDAVRCDAGHD
+383 DSPHAIRCDAGHE
-396 YTFYISKGGEHSGS
+396 YIFYISKGGEHPGS
-410 ALVITTGAGRHI
+410 ALVITTSAGRHI
-422 LFNAEIDFLRE
+422 LLNAEIDFLRE

-612 TKQIPGRDFTGL
+612 TKKIPGRDCTGL

>member
-1 LFVQQIP
+1 M
-8 AAGIGITLMSF
+8 TF
-19 QHLSLLTLVLG
+19 QHFSFLAIALG
-30 SDPNTV
+30 NDPNTV
-36 QKCFSFGVGATLAT
+36 QKCFNFGVGATLAT

-59 SEEQRAARFG
+59 SEKQRAVRFG

-74 LTFTVSACVAQVGYS
+74 LTFTVSACVAMVGYS
-89 VSQSLQSPVVVLA
+89 VSQSLQSPIVVLA
-102 TNFAFLAAVA
+102 TNLAFFAAVT

-122 QGPFSSDWRRLLG
+122 QGSFSSEWRRQLG
-135 RAIIG
+135 RVVIG
-140 LAALSAVILTVAHV
+140 LAALSAVILTVGHV
-154 AGFLP
+154 AGLLP
-159 TRTEYGMI
+159 ARTEYGMV
-167 SPLDALLPAEYN
+167 SPLDPLLPAEYN

-197 GWLSWVS
+197 GWLSWIS

-210 GMSLSTIH
+210 GMSFSTIH
-218 ALEENF
+218 ALEETF
-224 GVAPLWLHSAV
+224 GEAPVWLHSVV

-241 NVVLMVA
+241 NVALLVA

-270 LLGALMALAIAHL
+270 LLGALIALAIAYL
-283 ARLMFGPATSEEP
+283 ARVMFGPATTEEP
-296 PSMKLAM
+296 SSMKLAV
-303 LAFAIIIWVAIVL
+303 LAFSIIIWIAIVL

-337 YRRALKSFREAI
+337 YRHALKSFREAI
-349 STESDASVIFETG
+349 SSESDAGIIFETG
-362 KTFAKDT
+362 RALAKKT
-369 LRIEDAVIRPQNGD
+369 LRIADAVIHPD
-383 DSPDAVRCDAGHD
+383 DNAQDSTDTVRCDYGHE
-396 YTFYISKGGEHSGS
+396 YVFHISKGIDHSG
-410 ALVITTGAGRHI
+410 ATLVITTGAGRHI

-441 LEAIDREK
+441 LEAVDREK

-455 RREAH
+455 RREAY

-501 EMIIRLSK
+501 EMIIRLAK
-509 IFRHVLT
+509 IFRHVLS

-544 DRLQVHFEIEES
+544 DRLQVNFEIEES
-556 TSQLAI
+556 ASQLAI

-590 RARQLSEH
+590 RARQLSQH
-598 LELTVEDNGVGANI
+598 LELTVEDNGVGATV
-612 TKQIPGRDFTGL
+612 TKKVPGRDCTGL

-636 YRGNAQFSFES
+636 YRGAAQFSFES
-647 VPRLGSRAQILIPVT
+647 VPRMGSRAQILIPTT
-662 RKNQIRGEAADV
+662 RKNQLREDPGEV

>member
-1 LFVQQIP
+1 MI
-8 AAGIGITLMSF
+8 S
-19 QHLSLLTLVLG
+19 QHLLLLALALNN
-30 SDPNTV
+30 DPNTI

-50 LLLILALRS
+50 LLLILAMRP
-59 SEEQRAARFG
+59 SEEQRTVRLG

-74 LTFTVSACVAQVGYS
+74 LIFTVSACVAHIGYS
-89 VSQSLQSPVVVLA
+89 VSQSFQSPVVILA
-102 TNFAFLAAVA
+102 TDFAFLAAVT

-122 QGPFSSDWRRLLG
+122 QGPFSSDWRRKLG
-135 RAIIG
+135 RAVIG
-140 LAALSAVILTVAHV
+140 LAILSAVILTIAHM
-154 AGFLP
+154 AGVLP
-159 TRTEYGMI
+159 TRTEYGMP
-167 SPLDALLPAEYN
+167 SPLDSLLPAEYN
-179 GLFFFWTGAFV
+179 GLVFFWVGAFV

-197 GWLSWVS
+197 GWLSWIS
-204 VASLLA
+204 VAALLT
-210 GMSLSTIH
+210 GMSLSTVH
-218 ALEENF
+218 TLEENF
-224 GVAPLWLHSAV
+224 GDAPPWLHSV
-235 DFARPF
+235 VYFARPL
-241 NVVLMVA
+241 NVVLLVA

-270 LLGALMALAIAHL
+270 LLGAFIALATASL
-283 ARLMFGPATSEEP
+283 ARLMFGPAIHEEP
-296 PSMKLAM
+296 SSMKLAV
-303 LAFAIIIWVAIVL
+303 LGFAIIIWIAIIL

-349 STESDASVIFETG
+349 STESDADVIFETG
-362 KTFAKDT
+362 RALAKNT
-369 LRIEDAVIRPQNGD
+369 LRIADAIIRPD
-383 DSPDAVRCDAGHD
+383 DNVGESANTVRCEYGHEHV
-396 YTFYISKGGEHSGS
+396 FHISTGTNHSGA
-410 ALVITTGAGRHI
+410 ALVITTGARRHT
-422 LFNAEIDFLRE
+422 LFNAETDFLRE

-501 EMIIRLSK
+501 EMTIRLAK

-516 YHDRPFSSVNEEISF
+516 YHDRPFSSVNEEMSF

-544 DRLQVHFEIEES
+544 DRLQVNFEIEAS

-590 RARQLSEH
+590 RARQLREH
-598 LELTVEDNGVGANI
+598 LELTVEDNGVGANV
-612 TKQIPGRDFTGL
+612 TKRLPSRDCTGL

-636 YRGNAQFSFES
+636 YRGDAQFSFES
-647 VPRLGSRAQILIPVT
+647 VPRLGSRAQILIPIT

-674 VRI
+674 LRI

>member
-1 LFVQQIP
+1 
-8 AAGIGITLMSF
+8 MSS
-19 QHLSLLTLVLG
+19 QHLPLLALALG
-30 SDPNTV
+30 NDPNTI
-36 QKCFSFGVGATLAT
+36 QKCFNFGVGATLST
-50 LLLILALRS
+50 LLLMLALRS
-59 SEEQRAARFG
+59 SEQQRAVRLG

-74 LTFTVSACVAQVGYS
+74 LTFTVSGFVAQVAYS
-89 VSQSLQSPVVVLA
+89 VSQSFQSPIVILA
-102 TNFAFLAAVA
+102 TNVAFVAAVT

-122 QGPFSSDWRRLLG
+122 QGPFSSGWRRQLG
-135 RAIIG
+135 RTVIG
-140 LAALSAVILTVAHV
+140 LAAVSALILSVAQLT
-154 AGFLP
+154 GLLP
-159 TRTEYGMI
+159 ASTLYGTP
-167 SPLDALLPAEYN
+167 SPMDSLLPAEYN
-179 GLFFFWTGAFV
+179 GLLFFWTGAFV

-197 GWLSWVS
+197 GWLSWIS

-224 GVAPLWLHSAV
+224 GRAPLWLHSV
-235 DFARPF
+235 VEVSRPF
-241 NVVLMVA
+241 DVVLLVG

-270 LLGALMALAIAHL
+270 LLGALIALATAYL
-283 ARLMFGPATSEEP
+283 ARTMFGPPVLEEAV
-296 PSMKLAM
+296 STKLAVLG
-303 LAFAIIIWVAIVL
+303 LAMIIWIAILL
-316 YAKITAVS
+316 YAKITVVS

-337 YRRALKSFREAI
+337 YRHALKSFREAI
-349 STESDASVIFETG
+349 STESDAGAIFETG
-362 KTFAKDT
+362 RALAKNT
-369 LRIEDAVIRPQNGD
+369 LRIADAVIRPD
-383 DSPDAVRCDAGHD
+383 DNAEESADAVRCDAGHE
-396 YTFYISKGGEHSGS
+396 YIFHISKGTEHPGS
-410 ALVITTGAGRHI
+410 ALVIATGARRHT

-455 RREAH
+455 QREAH

-501 EMIIRLSK
+501 EMIIRLAK

-544 DRLQVHFEIEES
+544 DRLQITFEIEES
-556 TSQLAI
+556 ISLLAI

-590 RARQLSEH
+590 RGRQVTDH
-598 LELTVEDNGVGANI
+598 IELTVEDNGVGANVSSSS
-612 TKQIPGRDFTGL
+612 RNSTGL

-636 YRGNAQFSFES
+636 YRGDAQFSFES
-647 VPRLGSRAQILIPVT
+647 VPRLGSRAQILIPIT
-662 RKNQIRGEAADV
+662 RKNQIRAEAADV
-674 VRI
+674 LRV

>member
-1 LFVQQIP
+1 M
-8 AAGIGITLMSF
+8 TF
-19 QHLSLLTLVLG
+19 QHLFFLALALG
-30 SDPNTV
+30 NDPNTV
-36 QKCFSFGVGATLAT
+36 QKCFNFGVGATLAT

-59 SEEQRAARFG
+59 SEKQRAVRFG

-74 LTFTVSACVAQVGYS
+74 LAFTVSACVAMVGYS
-89 VSQSLQSPVVVLA
+89 VSQSLQSPIVVLA
-102 TNFAFLAAVA
+102 TDFAFFAAVT

-122 QGPFSSDWRRLLG
+122 QGPFSSEWRRQLG
-135 RAIIG
+135 RAVIG
-140 LAALSAVILTVAHV
+140 LAALSAAILTIGHAAGLLPAH
-154 AGFLP
+154 
-159 TRTEYGMI
+159 TEYGTV
-167 SPLDALLPAEYN
+167 SPLDSLLPAEYN
-179 GLFFFWTGAFV
+179 GLLFFWIGAFV

-197 GWLSWVS
+197 GWLSWIS

-218 ALEENF
+218 AMEGTF
-224 GVAPLWLHSAV
+224 GEAPVWLHSV
-235 DFARPF
+235 VNFARPF

-270 LLGALMALAIAHL
+270 LLGALIALAIAYL
-283 ARLMFGPATSEEP
+283 ARVMFGPATGEEP
-296 PSMKLAM
+296 SSMKLAV
-303 LAFAIIIWVAIVL
+303 LAFAIIIWITIVL

-337 YRRALKSFREAI
+337 YRHALKSFRETI
-349 STESDASVIFETG
+349 SSESDAGAIFETG
-362 KTFAKDT
+362 RALAKKT
-369 LRIEDAVIRPQNGD
+369 LRIADAVIRPD
-383 DSPDAVRCDAGHD
+383 DSAEDSADTVRCDYGHE
-396 YTFYISKGGEHSGS
+396 YVFHISKGSDHGG
-410 ALVITTGAGRHI
+410 ATLLITTGAGRHI

-544 DRLQVHFEIEES
+544 DRLQVNFDIEAS

-590 RARQLSEH
+590 RARKLSQH
-598 LELTVEDNGVGANI
+598 LELTVEDNGVGASV
-612 TKQIPGRDFTGL
+612 TKKVPDRDCTGL

-636 YRGNAQFSFES
+636 YRGDALFSFES
-647 VPRLGSRAQILIPVT
+647 VPRMGSRAQILIPIP
-662 RKNQIRGEAADV
+662 RKNQLREDAAEV